1 MERIRNLPLMN
12 FPDTGG
18 VADKYGVSRISGVKG
33 TPHLNI
39 EETFRKSGYIKHKE
53 DGGMEKKLH
62 HFELRL
68 SRSESRM
75 LHASARAAG
84 MYCSDYLRMLI
95 KGFVPKPAPRA
106 EFYLTLQRLNRFD
119 NPEIREI
126 GRHLQELFVNP
137 TPIDGLPHSTEEPND
152 EKNQKG

>member
-1 MERIRNLPLMN
+1 
-12 FPDTGG
+12 
-18 VADKYGVSRISGVKG
+18 
-33 TPHLNI
+33 
-39 EETFRKSGYIKHKE
+39 
-53 DGGMEKKLH
+53 MEKKQH

-84 MYCSDYLRMLI
+84 MYCSDYLRTLI

-106 EFYLTLQRLNRFD
+106 EFYLILQRLNRFD

-126 GRHLQELFVNP
+126 GRQLQELFVNP
-137 TPIDGLPHSTEEPND
+137 TPIDGSSHGTEVAND
-152 EKNQKG
+152 KKNQKR

>member
-18 VADKYGVSRISGVKG
+18 VAGKYGVSRISGVKG
-33 TPHLNI
+33 TPHPNI
-39 EETFRKSGYIKHKE
+39 EETFRQSGYIKHKE
-53 DGGMEKKLH
+53 DCGMEKKQH

-75 LHASARAAG
+75 LHASARTAG

-106 EFYLTLQRLNRFD
+106 EFYLILQRLNRFD

-126 GRHLQELFVNP
+126 GRQLQELFVNP
-137 TPIDGLPHSTEEPND
+137 TPIDCLPHGTEATND

>member
-1 MERIRNLPLMN
+1 
-12 FPDTGG
+12 
-18 VADKYGVSRISGVKG
+18 
-33 TPHLNI
+33 
-39 EETFRKSGYIKHKE
+39 
-53 DGGMEKKLH
+53 MEKKQH

-84 MYCSDYLRMLI
+84 MYCSDYLRTLI
-95 KGFVPKPAPRA
+95 KGFVPKPTPRT
-106 EFYLTLQRLNRFD
+106 EFYLILQRLNRFD

-126 GRHLQELFVNP
+126 GRQLQELFLTP
-137 TPIDGLPHSTEEPND
+137 TPIDCLPHGTEATDD

>member
-1 MERIRNLPLMN
+1 
-12 FPDTGG
+12 
-18 VADKYGVSRISGVKG
+18 
-33 TPHLNI
+33 
-39 EETFRKSGYIKHKE
+39 
-53 DGGMEKKLH
+53 MEKKQH

-75 LHASARAAG
+75 LHTSARTAG

-106 EFYLTLQRLNRFD
+106 EFYLILQRLNRFD

-126 GRHLQELFVNP
+126 GRQLQELFVNP
-137 TPIDGLPHSTEEPND
+137 TPIDGLPHGTEATND

>member
-1 MERIRNLPLMN
+1 
-12 FPDTGG
+12 
-18 VADKYGVSRISGVKG
+18 
-33 TPHLNI
+33 
-39 EETFRKSGYIKHKE
+39 
-53 DGGMEKKLH
+53 MEKKQH

-75 LHASARAAG
+75 LHVSARTAG

-106 EFYLTLQRLNRFD
+106 EFYLILQRLNRFD

-126 GRHLQELFVNP
+126 GGQLQELFVNP
-137 TPIDGLPHSTEEPND
+137 TPIDGLPHRTEEAND